1 MVEVVF
7 GGGGGISIDE
17 ILSIRKRVKRNSLL
31 KKSSLLLLLQ
41 LASKRIRLL

>member
-1 MVEVVF
+1 MVEVVL
-7 GGGGGISIDE
+7 GGVGGISIDE